1 MAAITTNHRIM
12 TGPNSLPTL
21 AGPRFW
27 MRNNS
32 TSTTSVTGTTS
43 ALSFGSNSSRPSTA
57 LRTEIAGVI
66 SASQKKK
73 AVPASASTTTTVVHA
88 LPATRRRWA
97 SANSARIPPSPSLS
111 ARIMI
116 VTYLMVTDRVSAQKI
131 SDRTPSTTSA
141 SNLPASLIAPDI
153 A

>member
-1 MAAITTNHRIM
+1 
-12 TGPNSLPTL
+12 
-21 AGPRFW
+21 
-27 MRNNS
+27 
-32 TSTTSVTGTTS
+32 
-43 ALSFGSNSSRPSTA
+43 RPSTA
-57 LRTEIAGVI
+57 LRTEMAGVI

-73 AVPASASTTTTVVHA
+73 AVPASASTTTMVVQE

-111 ARIMI
+111 ARIMM

-131 SDRTPSTTSA
+131 RDSTPSTTSA